1 VRVVYAGQDGSHA
14 EAACEQLFPGGDDS
28 YAVSTF
34 DAVVAAVESGEAER
48 GVLAIESS
56 VAGPVAET
64 HDLLFDSGLSI
75 ERESL
80 LPIRHCLVGHE
91 GASVEQIRV
100 VRSHPMA
107 LDQCRALL
115 ARMPDAVAV
124 AAPTTAEAARLVAQ
138 SHKVEEAAIA
148 GERAAELH
156 GLAIVE
162 HDVGDHPEAF
172 TRFVSVAPFT
182 RIDDAGGEPW
192 HIAFSFVTNHEPGA
206 LHLALEPFGRH
217 GIDLVQLVS
226 RPIPQ
231 TPWRYRFDA
240 VLAGHPLDPVVAET
254 LREARARTRRL
265 RLFGSYPA
273 VRAVVS
279 NGAERAAS

>member
-1 VRVVYAGQDGSHA
+1 VKVVYAGQDGSHA
-14 EAACEQLFPGGDDS
+14 EAACELLFPDNGDTI
-28 YAVSTF
+28 AVSTF
-34 DAVVAAVESGEAER
+34 REVVEAVEAGEAER

-56 VAGPVAET
+56 VVGPVAET

-75 ERESL
+75 VKETL

-91 GASVEQIRV
+91 GAAVDDIRI
-100 VRSHPMA
+100 VRSHPAA
-107 LDQCRALL
+107 LDQCRDLFTH
-115 ARMPDAVAV
+115 MPEAMGV

-138 SHKVEEAAIA
+138 HDDPGEAAIT

-156 GLAIVE
+156 GLTVLE
-162 HDVGDHPEAF
+162 YDVGDHPEAY
-172 TRFVSVAPFT
+172 TRFVSVAPFM
-182 RIDDAGGEPW
+182 RIDGGGADW
-192 HIAFSFVTNHEPGA
+192 RIAFSFVTNHEPGA

-240 VLAGHPLDPVVAET
+240 VLAGHPLDPVVSET

-273 VRAVVS
+273 ATAVVS
-279 NGAERAAS
+279 KAPERAAS

>member
-1 VRVVYAGQDGSHA
+1 MRVVYAGQDGSHA
-14 EAACEQLFPGGDDS
+14 EAACEQLFPANGAS
-28 YAVSTF
+28 FAVSTF
-34 DAVVAAVESGEAER
+34 AAVVAAVEAGEAER

-75 ERESL
+75 ERETL
-80 LPIRHCLVGHE
+80 LPIRHCLVARPGTTIE
-91 GASVEQIRV
+91 DIRV
-100 VRSHPMA
+100 IRSHPMA
-107 LDQCRALL
+107 LDQCRELL

-124 AAPTTAEAARLVAQ
+124 ASPTTAEAARQVAQ
-138 SHKVEEAAIA
+138 DGEAAIA

-156 GLAIVE
+156 GLAILE
-162 HDVGDHPEAF
+162 HDVGDHPEAY
-172 TRFVSVAPFT
+172 TRFVSVAPFM
-182 RIDDAGGEPW
+182 RIDEPSGEPW

-206 LHLALEPFGRH
+206 LHRALEPFGRH

-231 TPWRYRFDA
+231 TAWRYRFDA
-240 VLAGHPLDPVVAET
+240 ILAGHPLDPVVAET
-254 LREARARTRRL
+254 LREARQRTRRL

-273 VRAVVS
+273 ARLV
-279 NGAERAAS
+279 G

>member
-1 VRVVYAGQDGSHA
+1 MKVVYAGQDGSHA
-14 EAACEQLFPGGDDS
+14 EAACERLFPANGES
-28 YAVSTF
+28 VAVSTF
-34 DAVVAAVESGEAER
+34 AAVVVAVEAGEAER

-75 ERESL
+75 ERETL
-80 LPIRHCLVGHE
+80 LPIRHCLVALPGTAIE
-91 GASVEQIRV
+91 DIRV

-107 LDQCRALL
+107 FDQCRELL
-115 ARMPDAVAV
+115 ARMQDALAV
-124 AAPTTAEAARLVAQ
+124 AAPTTAEAARQVAAG
-138 SHKVEEAAIA
+138 EAAIA

-156 GLAIVE
+156 GLEILE

-182 RIDDAGGEPW
+182 RIDDPGDEPW

-206 LHLALEPFGRH
+206 LHRALEPFGRH

-231 TPWRYRFDA
+231 TAWRYRFDA
-240 VLAGHPLDPVVAET
+240 VLAGHPLDAVVAET

-273 VRAVVS
+273 AKLLV
-279 NGAERAAS
+279 

>member
-1 VRVVYAGQDGSHA
+1 MRVVYAGQDGSHA
-14 EAACEQLFPGGDDS
+14 EAATEQLFPGNGETI
-28 YAVSTF
+28 AVSTF
-34 DAVVAAVESGEAER
+34 AAVVAAVESGEAER

-75 ERESL
+75 ERETL
-80 LPIRHCLVGHE
+80 LPIRHCLVVRPGTALE
-91 GASVEQIRV
+91 GIRV

-107 LDQCRALL
+107 LDQCRELL
-115 ARMPDAVAV
+115 ARLPDAVAV
-124 AAPTTAEAARLVAQ
+124 AAPTTAEAARQVG
-138 SHKVEEAAIA
+138 ENEAAIA

-156 GLAIVE
+156 GLAILE
-162 HDVGDHPEAF
+162 HDVGDHPEAY
-172 TRFVSVAPFT
+172 TRFVSVAPFM
-182 RIDDAGGEPW
+182 RIDDPSGEPW

-206 LHLALEPFGRH
+206 LHRALEPFGRH

-231 TPWRYRFDA
+231 TAWRYRFDA
-240 VLAGHPLDPVVAET
+240 ILAGHPLDPVVAET
-254 LREARARTRRL
+254 LREARERTRRL

-273 VRAVVS
+273 ARLLQ
-279 NGAERAAS
+279 

>member
-1 VRVVYAGQDGSHA
+1 MKVVYAGQDGSHA
-14 EAACEQLFPGGDDS
+14 EAACELLFPANGES
-28 YAVSTF
+28 VAVSTF
-34 DAVVAAVESGEAER
+34 AAVVAAVETGEAER

-75 ERESL
+75 ERETL
-80 LPIRHCLVGHE
+80 LPIRHCLVGRPGTTIE
-91 GASVEQIRV
+91 DIRV
-100 VRSHPMA
+100 IRSHPMA
-107 LDQCRALL
+107 LDQCRELL
-115 ARMPDAVAV
+115 ARLPDAVAV
-124 AAPTTAEAARLVAQ
+124 ASPTTAAAARQVAE
-138 SHKVEEAAIA
+138 SGEAAIA

-156 GLAIVE
+156 GLAILE

-172 TRFVSVAPFT
+172 TRFVSVAPFM
-182 RIDDAGGEPW
+182 RIDEPGGDPW

-206 LHLALEPFGRH
+206 LHRALEPFGRH

-231 TPWRYRFDA
+231 TAWRYRFDA
-240 VLAGHPLDPVVAET
+240 ILAGHPLDPVVAET
-254 LREARARTRRL
+254 LREARERTRRL

-273 VRAVVS
+273 ARLLA
-279 NGAERAAS
+279 

>member
-1 VRVVYAGQDGSHA
+1 MRVVYAGQDGSHA
-14 EAACEQLFPGGDDS
+14 EAATEQLFPGNGDTG
-28 YAVSTF
+28 AVSTF
-34 DAVVAAVESGEAER
+34 AAVVAAVESGEAER

-75 ERESL
+75 ERETL
-80 LPIRHCLVGHE
+80 LPIRHCLVARPGTE
-91 GASVEQIRV
+91 ADDIRV
-100 VRSHPMA
+100 IRSHPMA
-107 LDQCRALL
+107 FDQCRELL

-124 AAPTTAEAARLVAQ
+124 AASTTAEAARSLA
-138 SHKVEEAAIA
+138 ENEAAIA

-156 GLAIVE
+156 GLAVLE
-162 HDVGDHPEAF
+162 YDVGDHPEAF
-172 TRFVSVAPFT
+172 TRFVSVATFMRVDGPN
-182 RIDDAGGEPW
+182 GETW

-206 LHLALEPFGRH
+206 LHRALEPFGRH

-231 TPWRYRFDA
+231 TAWRYRFDA
-240 VLAGHPLDPVVAET
+240 ILAGHPLDPVVAET
-254 LREARARTRRL
+254 LREARERTRRL

-273 VRAVVS
+273 ARLL
-279 NGAERAAS
+279 R